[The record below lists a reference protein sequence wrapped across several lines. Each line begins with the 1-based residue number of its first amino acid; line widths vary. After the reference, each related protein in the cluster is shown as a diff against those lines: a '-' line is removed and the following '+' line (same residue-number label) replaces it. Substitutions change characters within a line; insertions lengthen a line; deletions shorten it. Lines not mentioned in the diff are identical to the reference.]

1 MLLVAMLW
9 QLTYE
14 STLIQ
19 HWLAEG
25 KTGWQRVASA
35 GPSSVSPLS
44 ATPHNAAQLG
54 APPAP
59 PRRDRPRKVVHVLV
73 LLIAKYVEP
82 QAPGLI
88 ALSAKRVHLDRV
100 EKALPLLGLDPNL
113 DPQR

>member
-35 GPSSVSPLS
+35 GPSSVS
-44 ATPHNAAQLG
+44 AAERH
-54 APPAP
+54 AA
-59 PRRDRPRKVVHVLV
+59 
-73 LLIAKYVEP
+73 
-82 QAPGLI
+82 
-88 ALSAKRVHLDRV
+88 
-100 EKALPLLGLDPNL
+100 
-113 DPQR
+113 